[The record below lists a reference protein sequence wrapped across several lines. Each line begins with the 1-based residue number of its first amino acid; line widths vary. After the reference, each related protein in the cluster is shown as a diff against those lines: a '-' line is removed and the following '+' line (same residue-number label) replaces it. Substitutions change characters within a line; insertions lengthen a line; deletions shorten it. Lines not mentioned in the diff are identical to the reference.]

1 MTTDAGGDRTRTT
14 AGEQPPG
21 VVLVGA
27 RGHGRHHRANI
38 DRLVAA
44 GVCTLTALVDPA
56 IGTDRDAGVPVVAD
70 VLAARMVGPVDVV
83 VVAAPIAA
91 HLPLALA
98 ALEAGAD
105 VLLEKTPVTTRA
117 ALAELLAAERRTGRV
132 VQVGFQSLGSAALP
146 AFRAG
151 EVVGRV
157 RSAAAVGTW
166 RRDAAYWARA
176 AWAGK
181 RRVGGVDVLDGVV
194 ANPLAHA
201 VATAL
206 AIVGCRRAED
216 VARVEVEL
224 YRANAIDGDDTS
236 AVRVT
241 TTAGLEATAALTLC
255 AAEESAPTVRVRGAS
270 GSATFAYT
278 LDEVTPE
285 RGADDVTPERA
296 ATPTVHHDR
305 TDLLENLLDHR
316 RTGADLLVPLVST
329 GAFVEVLEAVRATG
343 PVQIDHPHVT
353 WTGEGPERHPVVADV
368 EAVVARAADG
378 LALFSEVGAP
388 WAHATRDEVLHRF
401 VVDAP
406 HGGHTE
412 VATSLDGAGTIPTS
426 VPRPYLHPVRTL
438 GSVHVSA
445 HHPGDHDW
453 HAGVGPAI
461 PDLDGV
467 NCWGGR
473 TYVHG
478 EGYVWRDDHGTVT
491 VDRATALGDT
501 RTVEVSWRG
510 PDGGALLHEERVT
523 TARAAGP
530 DAWELRIASSF
541 RTPADTPVRL
551 GGPGSNGRVGA
562 GYGGF
567 FWRFPACADVD
578 VRSASAAGEDAVH
591 GAVAPWVSWSADFDG
606 RPATIVLEALG
617 HRDPW
622 FVRAAEY
629 PAIGSAL
636 AWSSPAVVRP
646 GVPLVR
652 AFRAVVADGRADPV
666 ELLGRS
672 PATT

>member
-1 MTTDAGGDRTRTT
+1 MTTDVGGDRTRAA
-14 AGEQPPG
+14 AGAEPPG

-27 RGHGRHHRANI
+27 RGYGLHHRANI

-44 GVCTLTALVDPA
+44 GACTLTAVVDPTL
-56 IGTDRDAGVPVVAD
+56 GSTEDGGVPVVAD
-70 VLAARMVGPVDVV
+70 VAAARSVGPVDVV

-98 ALEAGAD
+98 ALDAGAD
-105 VLLEKTPVTTRA
+105 VLLEKPPVTTRA
-117 ALAELLAAERRTGRV
+117 ALAELLDAERRTGRV
-132 VQVGFQSLGSAALP
+132 VQVGFQSLGSAAVP
-146 AFRAG
+146 AFRSGA
-151 EVVGRV
+151 VVGRV

-166 RRDAAYWARA
+166 RRDAGYWERSS
-176 AWAGK
+176 WAGK
-181 RRVGGVDVLDGVV
+181 RRIAGVDVLDGVV

-206 AIVGCRRAED
+206 AVVGCRRAED
-216 VARVEVEL
+216 VVRVEVEL

-241 TTAGLEATAALTLC
+241 TAAGLEATAAVTLC
-255 AAEESAPTVRVRGAS
+255 APEETIPRVRVRGAT
-270 GSATFAYT
+270 GAATFAYT
-278 LDEVTPE
+278 LDEVTRDDGDG
-285 RGADDVTPERA
+285 RGTDTDTD
-296 ATPTVHHDR
+296 TVHHDR

-316 RTGADLLVPLVST
+316 RTGADLLVPLAST
-329 GAFVEVLEAVRATG
+329 GAFVEVLEAVRATE

-353 WTGEGPERHPVVADV
+353 WTGEGAERHPVVADV
-368 EAVVARAADG
+368 EAIVARAADE

-388 WAHATRDEVLHRF
+388 WAHAVRDEVLHRF
-401 VVDAP
+401 VVDGPDGAR
-406 HGGHTE
+406 TE
-412 VATSLDGAGTIPTS
+412 VATSLDGAGTVPSS

-438 GSVHVSA
+438 GGVHVSA

-461 PDLDGV
+461 PDVDGV

-478 EGYVWRDDHGTVT
+478 AGYVWRDDHGTVT
-491 VDRATALGDT
+491 VDWAAALGDT
-501 RTVEVSWRG
+501 RTVDVSWRG
-510 PDGGALLHEERVT
+510 PDGRPVLHEERVT
-523 TARAAGP
+523 SARALGP

-541 RTPADTPVRL
+541 RTPGDAPVRL

-567 FWRFPACADVD
+567 FWRFPACDDVE
-578 VRSASAAGEDAVH
+578 VRTASATGEAAVH
-591 GAVAPWVSWSADFDG
+591 GSVAPWVSWSADFDG
-606 RPATIVLEALG
+606 GAATIALEALG

-636 AWSSPAVVRP
+636 AWSTPAVVRP

-672 PATT
+672 SAAH